1 MKVAGLCALVALAA
15 TLAGRAEVLAQ
26 GQQAPKPAVPVEAPK
41 PPVAAEAPK
50 PKPSAQELK
59 RWRQTMVHAPPPEGT
74 CFVAEYPATAWT
86 NAPCG
91 KPPKNVTHQLGGPGG
106 LPDFQ
111 AATRIPV
118 KSAEGSF
125 DSVIGVH
132 SACSAACT
140 NGTCQTCTNLPNNF
154 SLQLN
159 TNIFPTRVSVSCNN
173 NPKWN
178 CQGWEQFVFS
188 NRHCEGN
195 GGQGEA
201 CAYIEYWLYGYDPQ
215 HNTCPTGYQRAA
227 APPGLASGCVANS
240 KNAVNL
246 ASLEVADLGLM
257 QLAGGAANAYV
268 HNDWVIFTYSTTS
281 YLKKGDNRFTD
292 LGQYWTQTEFNV
304 FGIGNGDRVLFN
316 PGSTL
321 VVRIEVDN
329 GTPNAPTCQ
338 LGGYGTSG
346 ESNNLNPI
354 VLPTGS
360 TDAPNTGPAQTYSP
374 NSNPNLFGFP
384 QPIPVN
390 TIPNTQQTD
399 IYGGPSSAGGPA
411 LVFGESN
418 APPGPVPDSDACAR
432 AVTVGV
438 GSTHR

>member
-1 MKVAGLCALVALAA
+1 MKAAGLCALVALAA
-15 TLAGRAEVLAQ
+15 TLAGRGEVLAQ
-26 GQQAPKPAVPVEAPK
+26 VQQAPKPTVPVEAPK

-59 RWRQTMVHAPPPEGT
+59 RWRQSMVHAPPPEGT

-86 NAPCG
+86 NVPCG
-91 KPPKNVTHQLGGPGG
+91 KPPKNLTHQLGGPWG

-111 AATRIPV
+111 AATSPV

-132 SACSAACT
+132 SACSAACV
-140 NGTCQTCTNLPNNF
+140 NGTCQRCTNLPNNF

-188 NRHCEGN
+188 NRYCEGN
-195 GGQGEA
+195 AGQGEA
-201 CAYIEYWLYGYDPQ
+201 CAYIEYWLFGYDPQ
-215 HNTCPTGYQRAA
+215 HNTCPSGYKHAT
-227 APPGLASGCVANS
+227 APPGLTSGCVATS
-240 KNAVNL
+240 EAVNL
-246 ASLEVADLGLM
+246 APLEVADLGVMTLNGGV
-257 QLAGGAANAYV
+257 AGTNLPV
-268 HNDWVIFTYSTTS
+268 KNDWVVFTYLGKI
-281 YLKKGDNRFTD
+281 YQAVGDNRLTD
-292 LGQYWTQTEFNV
+292 LGRYWTQTEFNV

-329 GTPNAPTCQ
+329 GTANAPTCQ

-360 TDAPNTGPAQTYSP
+360 TDAPNT
-374 NSNPNLFGFP
+374 
-384 QPIPVN
+384 
-390 TIPNTQQTD
+390 
-399 IYGGPSSAGGPA
+399 
-411 LVFGESN
+411 
-418 APPGPVPDSDACAR
+418 
-432 AVTVGV
+432 
-438 GSTHR
+438 